1 MHVTLAVNNIVL
13 LHAAISILT
22 LSYKGFKPTSQGGKV
37 MWVAVDPSV
46 VIRS

>member
-13 LHAAISILT
+13 ILAAISILR
-22 LSYKGFKPTSQGGKV
+22 LSNKSFKPTLQGRKV